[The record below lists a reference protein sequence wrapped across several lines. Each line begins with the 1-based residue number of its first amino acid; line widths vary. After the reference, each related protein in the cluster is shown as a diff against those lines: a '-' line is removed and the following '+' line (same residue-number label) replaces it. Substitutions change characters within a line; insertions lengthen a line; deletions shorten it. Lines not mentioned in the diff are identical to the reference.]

1 MLLNKDIDGLVF
13 LLDGSNEYNW
23 GILFYNKVAIGRYS
37 IHSLTEL
44 SKQVLNYKEEI
55 KTVEQ
60 SFRFGRTH
68 NGNFGGYPL
77 EEVEFKTFKNNQLQH
92 SFEDLLSDGAGHDK
106 AFNYCKLIQQ
116 LETNTAEAFPYKAS
130 FLKNIDLN
138 TIKNL
143 INLKVNKNINE
154 YILELSDI
162 IHTNKNKDLNQFYYQ
177 LNLGVSKEIFY
188 RGLKRKK

>member
-37 IHSLTEL
+37 IYSLTEL
-44 SKQVLNYKEEI
+44 SKQVLKYKEEI

-77 EEVEFKTFKNNQLQH
+77 EEAELKTFENNQLQR
-92 SFEDLLSDGAGHDK
+92 SFEDLLNNGADKEK
-106 AFNYCKLIQQ
+106 AFHYCQLI
-116 LETNTAEAFPYKAS
+116 LLIETNTAEAFPDKAS

-143 INLKVNKNINE
+143 IHLKSNKKINE
-154 YILELSDI
+154 YLLELSDI
-162 IHTNKNKDLNQFYYQ
+162 IHSNKNKDLNEFYYQ
-177 LNLGVSKEIFY
+177 LSLGVSKEIFY
-188 RGLKRKK
+188 RGLNIKN